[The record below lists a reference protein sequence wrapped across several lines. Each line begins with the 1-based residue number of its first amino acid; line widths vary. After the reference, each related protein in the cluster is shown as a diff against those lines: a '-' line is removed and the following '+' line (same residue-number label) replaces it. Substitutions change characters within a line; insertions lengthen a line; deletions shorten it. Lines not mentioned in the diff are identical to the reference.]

1 MVDEKTGIPLLRTKL
16 HRPRV
21 VRNHFHRQHLL
32 DRLDQCLQRP
42 LMVVSAPAGY
52 GKSTLLACWLEA
64 SDMPSAWVS
73 LDKNDNNLHLF
84 LAYLLDAVQT
94 LFPGAVQN
102 TEALLN
108 APNLPPLTILVHS
121 LSNDLDQIDHSFILV
136 LDDYHAISDKTVH
149 GLVAELLQHPPAPL
163 HLVISSRV
171 DPPFPLARFRARSQM
186 GEIRVRDLRFSPE
199 ETGAFLE
206 QLIGEPVDGI
216 VTALLEEKTE
226 GWVTG
231 LCLAVLSLRHRSD
244 LDRMVTNL
252 PVESRYVTD
261 YLLAEVLANQPEE
274 ILDYLLATAILDR
287 FCDSLCDAV
296 CVPGSRSLECKMG
309 GQQFLEWLETSD
321 LFVIPLDEQGRWFRY
336 HHLFQK
342 LLQSRL
348 KNRVSRD
355 DILAL
360 YRRASRWFAENNLVD
375 EALQYALAAGD
386 VSAAAQLVEQNRLTL
401 LDEDKWYIL
410 EKWLDQLP
418 DEIVQ
423 QRPELLLAK
432 AWVLRFQFAL
442 WAIPPFL
449 KTIETLLS
457 EEAKELLSEEIDI
470 LKGICLFWQ
479 GQGKRS
485 LELVSLA
492 LERIPAAN
500 IGVRNDAELYF
511 ALSSQ
516 TTGQGKSAV
525 YTLQKKFYNEKYEG
539 TRKLRLLGAL
549 LFIHLLSG
557 DLIKADEAARQVKN
571 MAIRLNNRFIEAW
584 VSYIEGIIHYQWNNL
599 ETAGHHFSQAVEK
612 GYYLGAYSDIDS
624 YTGLSLSYQ
633 AMQQPDKANEII
645 SRMMEYVQES
655 GNPDYLPRARS
666 VQARLCLLQGDLEP
680 AVHWLE
686 TTDISFDTGTMLFWL
701 EVPRIIQCRVLVAQG
716 TMAALCE
723 AKEKLREH
731 LEFSQ
736 ATHNTPKIIEILLLQ
751 AIAWQKQ
758 DQTKEAL
765 TVLERAV
772 ILCRPGG
779 YIRPFV
785 SLGKKMA
792 DLLRRLSQHGNTADY
807 IGRILAAFDVYETVG
822 GQDDPSQQSEQQPWG
837 RNQALDKPLTGRELE
852 VLSFM
857 GRGLS
862 NKEVADRLFI
872 SLETVKKHAVNIYR
886 KLDAHNRQQ
895 AVVKA
900 YDLGLLGQNS

>member
-1 MVDEKTGIPLLRTKL
+1 
-16 HRPRV
+16 
-21 VRNHFHRQHLL
+21 
-32 DRLDQCLQRP
+32 
-42 LMVVSAPAGY
+42 
-52 GKSTLLACWLEA
+52 
-64 SDMPSAWVS
+64 
-73 LDKNDNNLHLF
+73 
-84 LAYLLDAVQT
+84 
-94 LFPGAVQN
+94 
-102 TEALLN
+102 
-108 APNLPPLTILVHS
+108 
-121 LSNDLDQIDHSFILV
+121 
-136 LDDYHAISDKTVH
+136 
-149 GLVAELLQHPPAPL
+149 
-163 HLVISSRV
+163 
-171 DPPFPLARFRARSQM
+171 
-186 GEIRVRDLRFSPE
+186 
-199 ETGAFLE
+199 
-206 QLIGEPVDGI
+206 
-216 VTALLEEKTE
+216 
-226 GWVTG
+226 
-231 LCLAVLSLRHRSD
+231 
-244 LDRMVTNL
+244 
-252 PVESRYVTD
+252 
-261 YLLAEVLANQPEE
+261 
-274 ILDYLLATAILDR
+274 
-287 FCDSLCDAV
+287 
-296 CVPGSRSLECKMG
+296 MG

-348 KNRVSRD
+348 KDRVNRD
-355 DILAL
+355 DLLSL
-360 YRRASRWFAENNLVD
+360 YRRASRWFAENSLID
-375 EALQYALAAGD
+375 EALHYALAAGD

-418 DEIVQ
+418 DDIVQ

-442 WAIPPFL
+442 WAIPPLL

-457 EEAKELLSEEIDI
+457 EEANELLSEEIDL

-516 TTGQGKSAV
+516 ITGQGKSAV

-539 TRKLRLLGAL
+539 TRKLRLQGAL

-557 DLIKADEAARQVKN
+557 DLIKADEATRQVKN
-571 MAIRLNNRFIEAW
+571 MAIRLNNRLIEAW

-599 ETAGHHFSQAVEK
+599 ETASYHFSQAVEK

-624 YTGLSLSYQ
+624 YTGLSFSYQ
-633 AMQQPDKANEII
+633 AMQQPDKANEIM

-655 GNPDYLPRARS
+655 GHPDYLPRARS
-666 VQARLCLLQGDLEP
+666 VQARLCLLQGDLES

-686 TTDISFDTGTMLFWL
+686 TSDISYDTGTMFFWL

-716 TMAALCE
+716 TMAALRE
-723 AKEKLREH
+723 AKEKLRGH
-731 LEFSQ
+731 WQFCQ
-736 ATHNTPKIIEILLLQ
+736 ATHNTPQRIEILLLQ
-751 AIAWQKQ
+751 AMAWQKQ

-765 TVLERAV
+765 AVLERAV
-772 ILCRPGG
+772 TLGRPGG

-785 SLGKKMA
+785 SLGKRMA
-792 DLLRRLSQHGNTADY
+792 DLLRRLSQHDNAGGY
-807 IGRILAAFDVYETVG
+807 IRRILAAFDAYETVG
-822 GQDDPSQQSEQQPWG
+822 GQDDPSHQSEQQPWG
-837 RNQALDKPLTGRELE
+837 RNQALAKPLTGRELE

-900 YDLGLLGQNS
+900 YDLGLLGQNT